1 MKDYL
6 TLMSELSESTAVTF
20 GKPLRASGTL
30 EGKSVTLDILRG
42 AEEIGTIRAD
52 FDVHGIGATSR
63 AQGYQVISGY
73 SVEYIDQRL
82 QPHQSEDGVQIGGPF
97 ASAAKALAEVKR
109 RVAARIASLGGS
121 VEGIRKNTLPSLR
134 ERLRSDPKAAAF
146 MAYVETVLPQ
156 MAAGQPIV
164 PPSIP
169 YIVGV
174 GKLDDTR
181 ELWQSV
187 NRLIRAINYLSALK
201 GESAFASQMKKL
213 RDELKQLVQLGG
225 MDKSPAEVANMAVHG
240 MARLNKIRS
249 MLEQA

>member
-1 MKDYL
+1 MKDYH

-20 GKPLRASGTL
+20 GKPSRGSGTL
-30 EGKSVTLDILRG
+30 EGRSVAIDILRG
-42 AEEIGTIRAD
+42 AEEIGTIHAD
-52 FDVHGIGATSR
+52 FDVHGRGATSR

-82 QPHQSEDGVQIGGPF
+82 APHQSEDGVQVGGRF
-97 ASAAKALAEVKR
+97 DTAAKALTEVKR
-109 RVAARIASLGGS
+109 RVAARVASLGGS
-121 VEGIRKNTLPSLR
+121 VEGIRKKTLPSLR
-134 ERLRSDPKAAAF
+134 ERLTGDPKASAF

-174 GKLDDTR
+174 GKLDDTK

-187 NRLIRAINYLSALK
+187 NRLGRAINHLSALR

-213 RDELKQLVQLGG
+213 RDELKSLLLSGG
-225 MDKSPAEVANMAVHG
+225 ADRTPAEVAALAVHG

-249 MLEQA
+249 MMEQP